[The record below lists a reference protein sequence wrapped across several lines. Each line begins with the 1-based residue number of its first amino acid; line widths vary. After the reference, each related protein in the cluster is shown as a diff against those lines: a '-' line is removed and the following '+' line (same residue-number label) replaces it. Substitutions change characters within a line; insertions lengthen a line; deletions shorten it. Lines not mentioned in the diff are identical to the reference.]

1 MKQRKFV
8 IEEAQILGTNYQEI
22 LRTLALK
29 FFKVPQR
36 RSESYLAAS
45 PFLLTSYNI
54 VPGYGGGNFWEVI
67 RGKEVK
73 MENNNAWE
81 QLVFV

>member
-29 FFKVPQR
+29 FFKK
-36 RSESYLAAS
+36 RSYTC
-45 PFLLTSYNI
+45 PGTST
-54 VPGYGGGNFWEVI
+54 EV
-67 RGKEVK
+67 
-73 MENNNAWE
+73 
-81 QLVFV
+81 